1 MLTLK
6 EFLRS
11 EVKPALGC
19 TEPGAVALAVARAC
33 AELPGRDDIAAVRV
47 TVSSS
52 IYKNGMAVGIPGTK
66 GARGNAIAAAM
77 GAICGDA
84 SLGLEVLRNST
95 LEDVAK
101 ADAWVRDERVSIY
114 CDPDRSGV
122 YVLASVFTPGHKAV
136 CLIEN
141 SHSNVVKT
149 VLDNETT
156 YEAERKGS
164 STSGFDDG
172 FPQTLQEAL
181 AMADEIDAEDVKFIW
196 DGINMNYKVA
206 EGGFRSPQE
215 CSSCGACLQGSKFGL
230 TLLEIDQDCGCDK
243 VPAAMEIRSTCAA
256 AAEARMSGILLP
268 VMSSAGSG
276 NHGITAILPV
286 AVLGRRTGKSEEEI
300 AKAVAVSHIATSFVK
315 HNLGRLSPVCGCSV
329 AAGAGAAAGM
339 TYLMGGSYD
348 QICTAM
354 SLLLANIAGMLCDG
368 AKESCALKVGAA
380 ATEAYYAMEWA
391 LMGQRLA
398 VPQGVFGETIE
409 ETVENVGR
417 ISREGMRT
425 VDRVMIEILDK
436 RHRPSSVA
444 F

>member
-101 ADAWVRDERVSIY
+101 AEAWVRDERVSIY

-164 STSGFDDG
+164 SASGFDDG

-230 TLLEIDQDCGCDK
+230 TLLEIDQDCGCNK

-286 AVLGRRTGKSEEEI
+286 AVLGRRTGKSVEEI
-300 AKAVAVSHIATSFVK
+300 
-315 HNLGRLSPVCGCSV
+315 
-329 AAGAGAAAGM
+329 
-339 TYLMGGSYD
+339 
-348 QICTAM
+348 
-354 SLLLANIAGMLCDG
+354 
-368 AKESCALKVGAA
+368 VG
-380 ATEAYYAMEWA
+380 
-391 LMGQRLA
+391 
-398 VPQGVFGETIE
+398 
-409 ETVENVGR
+409 
-417 ISREGMRT
+417 
-425 VDRVMIEILDK
+425 
-436 RHRPSSVA
+436 
-444 F
+444 

>member
-101 ADAWVRDERVSIY
+101 AEAWVRDERVSIY

-164 STSGFDDG
+164 SASGFDDG

-196 DGINMNYKVA
+196 DGIT
-206 EGGFRSPQE
+206 
-215 CSSCGACLQGSKFGL
+215 GALGAASGIVEIF
-230 TLLEIDQDCGCDK
+230 LLEYCQWPEKNAGWGAADAMILRDLLPVHSRIFDAVNRAHSVARTRAGELTMLLASSLLSEELCLAK
-243 VPAAMEIRSTCAA
+243 VPDAVKEPAA
-256 AAEARMSGILLP
+256 AAKA
-268 VMSSAGSG
+268 
-276 NHGITAILPV
+276 AI
-286 AVLGRRTGKSEEEI
+286 
-300 AKAVAVSHIATSFVK
+300 FVG
-315 HNLGRLSPVCGCSV
+315 HD
-329 AAGAGAAAGM
+329 
-339 TYLMGGSYD
+339 T
-348 QICTAM
+348 
-354 SLLLANIAGMLCDG
+354 NIAG
-368 AKESCALKVGAA
+368 VGALIGA
-380 ATEAYYAMEWA
+380 DWQLPGFAKNEVPPGGALVLSLWQRGKERYVTAEFTGLSLEALHSDADRPVPADRDQISLSHM
-391 LMGQRLA
+391 QRKPGTRPA
-398 VPQGVFGETIE
+398 GECSPE
-409 ETVENVGR
+409 EFADLV
-417 ISREGMRT
+417 REASER
-425 VDRVMIEILDK
+425 
-436 RHRPSSVA
+436 
-444 F
+444 